1 MNDPAAPYFSCSEK
15 ERAIFESGVK
25 LGAIYHQ
32 YIGIPVN
39 EENVEFVERTIE
51 KAVSVQPFVESVSV
65 NIDKR
70 KIGKARTAYR
80 YKTLTG
86 DMIDA
91 KVIIRYG
98 KARVE
103 GRIAWVPSMKY
114 PLMRFRVLDE

>member
-1 MNDPAAPYFSCSEK
+1 
-15 ERAIFESGVK
+15 
-25 LGAIYHQ
+25 
-32 YIGIPVN
+32 

-70 KIGKARTAYR
+70 KIGRARTAYR